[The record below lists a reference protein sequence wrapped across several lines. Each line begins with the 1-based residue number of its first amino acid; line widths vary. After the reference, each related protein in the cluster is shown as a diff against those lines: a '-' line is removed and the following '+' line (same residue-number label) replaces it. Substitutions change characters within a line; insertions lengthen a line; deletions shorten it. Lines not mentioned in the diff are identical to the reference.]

1 LVTCEIVTVHDRG
14 ERHERRCQAHLLTGP
29 VNFTTTQRARATL
42 TRRGVVYAAT
52 IHSHQRQRLVL
63 YVRRRLA
70 PGRYTLTL
78 TAAHRRIAVR
88 TIVLR

>member
-14 ERHERRCQAHLLTGP
+14 ERRERRCQAHLLTGP
-29 VNFTTTQRARATL
+29 VNFTTARARATL
-42 TRRGVVYAAT
+42 TRRGVAYAAA
-52 IHSHQRQRLVL
+52 IHSRERQRLVL

>member
-1 LVTCEIVTVHDRG
+1 MTAASATSANA
-14 ERHERRCQAHLLTGP
+14 RRTRSPGRS
-29 VNFTTTQRARATL
+29 FTTTERARATL

-52 IHSHQRQRLVL
+52 IHLHQRQRLVL

-70 PGRYTLTL
+70 PGSYTLSL